1 MGSSISSSVRQEIAL
16 GQISRVGSNLFV
28 LKRDMM
34 YSGKWWRRECGYW
47 THFELN
53 DELNDE
59 VTGELKG
66 RKVGGQA
73 EANETCL
80 WHFACGNDV
89 TTRGLN
95 DDSGGWG
102 GSSARQR
109 HPVGISSAEWQSA
122 RGCVGSQRDRGLAA
136 LQRGAST
143 RGTTAQTLIQQPKG
157 MCLHP

>member
-1 MGSSISSSVRQEIAL
+1 
-16 GQISRVGSNLFV
+16 
-28 LKRDMM
+28 
-34 YSGKWWRRECGYW
+34 
-47 THFELN
+47 
-53 DELNDE
+53 
-59 VTGELKG
+59 
-66 RKVGGQA
+66 VGGQA

-109 HPVGISSAEWQSA
+109 HPVGIASAEWQSA

-143 RGTTAQTLIQQPKG
+143 RGTTAQTLIQQPKEG
-157 MCLHP
+157 VATEVAVAVTLAAGCEVRAKVSAIGE